1 MITFKKQIDVLFPN
15 KEKGPFNP
23 LKLNS
28 LDWSVTYNNTDKI
41 AFVVFN
47 KINRK
52 LTLWEGKDYDNAGE
66 FTDSDVDARVIKLM
80 GIKKGDVA

>member
-1 MITFKKQIDVLFPN
+1 MITFKNPTDVLFPN

-41 AFVVFN
+41 AFVVF
-47 KINRK
+47 KGINRK

-66 FTDSDVDARVIKLM
+66 FTDADVDAQVIKLM
-80 GIKKGDVA
+80 GIKKVDIA

>member
-1 MITFKKQIDVLFPN
+1 MITFKKPTDVLFPN

-47 KINRK
+47 GINRK
-52 LTLWEGKDYDNAGE
+52 LTLWEGKEYDNAGE
-66 FTDSDVDARVIKLM
+66 FTDADVDARVIKLI